1 MGEGRERLAVGRDK
15 ETRKR
20 RWGGSCMILQ
30 RWWCSLCAVF
40 PPKLTEKGER
50 EKNVTRLMN
59 LMHSNDHIKA
69 RKGKLGTPLWRK
81 HCLCR

>member
-1 MGEGRERLAVGRDK
+1 MGGAEVGGGGGGGGGEGEMGEGRERLVVGRDK

-20 RWGGSCMILQ
+20 RWGGSSCCMILQ

-50 EKNVTRLMN
+50 EKR
-59 LMHSNDHIKA
+59 
-69 RKGKLGTPLWRK
+69 
-81 HCLCR
+81 